1 MQIIDVTVALR
12 VAEEGQMQRMPVP
25 TIADVAALAGVSLA
39 TASRAL
45 SNYGRVSASTVEK
58 VRKAADELGYRPNEL
73 ARAMRVGST
82 RTIGLVIVA
91 DFTNAFFDRATK
103 SIVDAARALGYQVLI
118 SNTDEDVEVER
129 LAVQTLID
137 KQVDGLIVVPSL
149 AFEHKH
155 LSPRQLG
162 SRPIVLIDRRID
174 DINITS
180 ITTDDSSG
188 ARAAVNDALAKG
200 HRQLGFLISTVGI
213 TGFTNDQPAEMIS
226 TVRDRTDG
234 FRRGVRDGGKGVS
247 QTWVYCEDE
256 PVASEAAVHLL
267 LDAQV
272 PPSIIFTSNNDMALA
287 VLKVA
292 GARSLRIGVDI
303 SLVTVDDSQWAAAVV
318 PGISVVARPVEHLGQ
333 IAVARLVD
341 EIETPGH
348 PTERIVLPTEFISRG
363 SVATYSN

>member
-1 MQIIDVTVALR
+1 
-12 VAEEGQMQRMPVP
+12 MQRMPVP
-25 TIADVAALAGVSLA
+25 TIADVATRAGVSLA

-45 SNYGRVSASTVEK
+45 SNYGRVSAATIAK
-58 VRKAADELGYRPNEL
+58 VRAAADDLGYRPNEL

-103 SIVDAARALGYQVLI
+103 AIVDAARALGYQVLI

-149 AFEHKH
+149 AFEHTH
-155 LSPRQLG
+155 LRPSQLG
-162 SRPIVLIDRRID
+162 GRPVVLIDRRID
-174 DINITS
+174 DIDITS
-180 ITTDDSSG
+180 ITTDDASG

-200 HRQLGFLISTVGI
+200 HRNLGFLISTVGVA
-213 TGFTNDQPAEMIS
+213 GFTSEEPLDMIS

-234 FRRGVRDGGKGVS
+234 YRAGALDGGDAVS
-247 QTWVYCEDE
+247 QTWIYCEDE
-256 PVASEAAVHLL
+256 PLASEAAVQSLI
-267 LDAQV
+267 DSSSK
-272 PPSIIFTSNNDMALA
+272 PSIVFTSNNDMALA

-292 GARSLRIGVDI
+292 GARGLRIGVDL

-318 PGISVVARPVEHLGQ
+318 PGISVIARPVEQLGQ
-333 IAVARLVD
+333 LAVSHLVG

-348 PTERIVLPTEFISRG
+348 SPETVVLPTEYISRG
-363 SVATYSN
+363 SVARSGLATP